1 MINMLSGNITD
12 HVKTN
17 NMMQK
22 VTDNLY
28 NAKDQQNTLF
38 SKKDTKDIP
47 SWLEKM
53 KEESEQA
60 EDKIVLARIT
70 SKLDSGDDLTEKE
83 MEYLRKNNPE
93 MYNKAN
99 AAKHHKLFMKRRLM
113 QCRDRDE
120 VKNVGMSNAMSA
132 LSGCKASGTSASS
145 GAGFDQWAFAA
156 ADREYKSFLSSK
168 EYAKLPDKENNEKK
182 RLNTKA

>member
-28 NAKDQQNTLF
+28 NAKDQQNTLS

-60 EDKIVLARIT
+60 EDKIVIARIT

-83 MEYLRKNNPE
+83 LEYLRKNNPE
-93 MYNKAN
+93 LYNKAN
-99 AAKHHKLFMKRRLM
+99 AVKQHKLFMKRRLL
-113 QCRDRDE
+113 QCRDREE
-120 VKNVGMSNAMSA
+120 VKSIGMSNAMSA
-132 LSGCKASGTSASS
+132 LSGCKTAGSS
-145 GAGFDQWAFAA
+145 GSGPSVDQWAFAA
-156 ADREYKSFLSSK
+156 ANKEYKSFLSSK
-168 EYAKLPDKENNEKK
+168 EYSKLPNKENNEKK

>member
-93 MYNKAN
+93 LYNKAN
-99 AAKHHKLFMKRRLM
+99 AVKQHKLFMKRRLL
-113 QCRDRDE
+113 QCRDREE
-120 VKNVGMSNAMSA
+120 VKSIGMSNAMSA
-132 LSGCKASGTSASS
+132 LSGCKTAGSS
-145 GAGFDQWAFAA
+145 GSGPSVDQWAFAA
-156 ADREYKSFLSSK
+156 ANKEYKSFLSSK
-168 EYAKLPDKENNEKK
+168 EYSKLPEKERNDKKH
-182 RLNTKA
+182 LDTKA